1 MIHDL
6 DFRSE
11 GVEITVTSKATG
23 KSAVITLEEGH
34 KRWMVKAKGFNGY
47 YSTLEHAVR
56 EVAELINGLFGREE

>member
-23 KSAVITLEEGH
+23 EKAVITLEEGR
-34 KRWMVKAKGFNGY
+34 KRWVVKAKGFNGH